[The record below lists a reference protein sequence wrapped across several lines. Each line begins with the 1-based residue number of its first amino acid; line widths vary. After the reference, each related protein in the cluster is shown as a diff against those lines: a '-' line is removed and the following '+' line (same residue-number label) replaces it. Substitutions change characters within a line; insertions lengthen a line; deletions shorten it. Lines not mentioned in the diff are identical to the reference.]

1 MSHNPEEC
9 ADTHTPRHC
18 VETCPPTVFITEEST
33 SGNLYALYIM

>member
-9 ADTHTPRHC
+9 ADTPRHC
-18 VETCPPTVFITEEST
+18 VETRPPTAFITEEST